1 MRITNTE
8 QWMAAYQN
16 LIVQPLWDSQPLGS
30 VTAIPARVPFFSNT
44 FLTVYNVAKNDLDVN
59 MPSGGKFPSPD
70 SYYITGVMFHPV
82 ARSPANAAFALTDLT
97 DFSRVMDQGLLTVT
111 IGSAQSSL
119 VQGHPMLFP
128 SGLGLQGMVT
138 TGGATTGNVA
148 HIIGNGVRDIQ
159 NAFGFT
165 GAFAEGLGPNEQMNC
180 ALTWPAGVPSISN
193 TFTAR
198 VYLRGIWGQGVR

>member
-1 MRITNTE
+1 MRIVDTT
-8 QWMAAYQN
+8 QWAAAYQN

-30 VTAIPARVPFFSNT
+30 VTAIPSVVPYFSNT
-44 FLTVYNVAKNDLDVN
+44 YQTVYGVSKTLLDVN

-70 SYYITGVMFHPV
+70 SYYITGIQFHPV
-82 ARSPANAAFALTDLT
+82 SRSPANAVFALTDLT
-97 DFSRVMDQGLLTVT
+97 DFSRVMDQGILTVT
-111 IGSAQSSL
+111 IGSAQSAL

-138 TGGATTGNVA
+138 TGGATSANVA
-148 HIIGNGVRDIQ
+148 HIIGNGVREIQ

-180 ALTWPAGVPSISN
+180 NLTWPSGVPSISN